1 MNGWIVLLTSE
12 IDTLIQ
18 TNIHTHT
25 AKAAAKQ
32 ALEAKQKEDREN
44 LAKELEEKKARET
57 AQRKKSTAVNAAIIT
72 EQPSTDPTV
81 TEVELAAAQSELAEK
96 QAAEQAALEEQDWT
110 AALSPRVP

>member
-57 AQRKKSTAVNAAIIT
+57 AQRKESTAVNAAIT
-72 EQPSTDPTV
+72 ESPSEYSAGEDFSGATTV
-81 TEVELAAAQSELAEK
+81 VRDLT
-96 QAAEQAALEEQDWT
+96 ALGGLKT
-110 AALSPRVP
+110 IRRLVT